1 MYAQQTLGSAVDFAG
16 VGLHTGAG
24 ARVSVEPQPA
34 GSGRSFVLADGDVT
48 FPAHAEFV
56 VDTKRAT
63 VVGIGDVTIST
74 VEHLLS
80 ALVGL
85 GIDNARIVCE
95 GPEIP
100 ILDGSAAEFAH
111 AFVRAGIVTQDAPRD
126 VLTVARPFVFTDGDA
141 MLAVAPSESFRL
153 RFAVD
158 FAPPVGAQFI
168 DTALDGSDYVA
179 DIAAARTFGYLHEV
193 EALRAAG
200 LARGGSL
207 ENALVFAPDGPMTPL
222 RWHNEVVRHKVL
234 DLVGDFALLGAWPA
248 LDIVSVKSGH
258 RLHARATA
266 ALRASALAR
275 DGAAIASRAV
285 KHA

>member
-1 MYAQQTLGSAVDFAG
+1 MQQTLADAVDFVG
-16 VGLHTGAG
+16 VGLHTGTQAHV
-24 ARVSVEPQPA
+24 RVEPQGPGA
-34 GSGRSFVLADGDVT
+34 GLAFVLEGGDVA

-56 VDTKRAT
+56 VDTRRAT
-63 VVGIGDVTIST
+63 VLGIGETTVST

-80 ALVGL
+80 ALLGL
-85 GIDNARIVCE
+85 GIDNARIVVE

-100 ILDGSAAEFAH
+100 ILDGSAAEFVA
-111 AFVRAGIVTQDAPRD
+111 AFARVGVVAQEAPRATF
-126 VLTVARPFVFTDGDA
+126 TVDRPYVFADGDA
-141 MLAVAPSESFRL
+141 MLVVSPADTFRL

-168 DTALDGSDYVA
+168 DTALESDAYA
-179 DIAAARTFGYLHEV
+179 REIAPARTFGYLHEV

-207 ENALVFAPDGPMTPL
+207 DNALVFAPDGPLTPL
-222 RWHNEVVRHKVL
+222 RWPNEVVRHKAL
-234 DLVGDFALLGAWPA
+234 DLVGDFALLGAWPQC
-248 LDIVSVKSGH
+248 DIVSIKSGH

-266 ALRASALAR
+266 ALRALAR
-275 DGAAIASRAV
+275 GNASPTV